1 MSSGCS
7 HEDSENIEFII
18 CFNQPATV
26 KTGGFNQQKMAF
38 NQHTGWG
45 FRFGPTE
52 PGVETNKHWVDSNS
66 PSRNWG
72 NHSGNPVSSSSQRWI
87 PSVSIVVKARQARLN
102 RLEPAI
108 CLVICSIFAYLHF
121 LCAQVW
127 PVDIENIPTTK
138 PISIGYAPHD
148 LHSWLVVYAE

>member
-45 FRFGPTE
+45 FRFRPTE
-52 PGVETNKHWVDSNS
+52 SGVETNKHRVDSNS

-72 NHSGNPVSSSSQRWI
+72 NHSGNPVSAVHPSGEFHLFPSLSKLGKQGLI
-87 PSVSIVVKARQARLN
+87 PFGTSNL
-102 RLEPAI
+102 L
-108 CLVICSIFAYLHF
+108 
-121 LCAQVW
+121 
-127 PVDIENIPTTK
+127 
-138 PISIGYAPHD
+138 GD
-148 LHSWLVVYAE
+148 L